1 MGNSRSFYPLQGI
14 SIKSSNKIPES
25 QLLNEGY
32 SNILGCDRNYVFER
46 VPYVLDYFDT
56 RILFSNVQVDG
67 NFKNSY
73 KIFQGLSYEDIDR
86 QYGAIVKIL
95 P

>member
-1 MGNSRSFYPLQGI
+1 MLIFFQRADCQ
-14 SIKSSNKIPES
+14 
-25 QLLNEGY
+25 
-32 SNILGCDRNYVFER
+32 CDRNFVFER

-67 NFKNSY
+67 EFKNSY

-86 QYGAIVKIL
+86 QYGSIVKIL